1 MRRDSPRIAAW
12 AASLGLLV
20 FGLYCWAGTV
30 VEAWKGVQ
38 LLSEIASELARVR
51 EAFDKPTLRLLDRKW
66 APFVLAVFKSSFSR
80 DRSSVS
86 CELLHA
92 QVDAYLADL
101 RSVGIETPNGNGRNL
116 SVQWM
121 NDQWLYR
128 DTGED
133 AEEQY
138 SLTSHALEALSLVE
152 SLARDRAL
160 LSESRLTMIVDAV
173 RHRATQANPDRDE
186 RVRRLD
192 QQIAELT
199 SERDRVAGGG
209 EIAAASV
216 EDMREGY
223 ANLIDLI
230 GQLPGDFKRVEESVA
245 AMHRQIVN
253 DFRAEDRPVSEV
265 LDEYLAKTD
274 ALMSLTAEG
283 RAFEGAFEL
292 LRNESLLLELK
303 RDLETILTHPFA
315 EQLKPVERRSFSATV
330 GLIRSGIDDVLTQR
344 NGLTTTLREHIV
356 NHDIVK
362 DRELEGLLRDINK
375 ELVAWMQTAG
385 PQSKVRAELMPG
397 TLDAPHLRERF
408 FDPQAHVAPAAL
420 ADVSQHAPQALSLD
434 EMRKQGGPQLAEMRE
449 ALREAIS
456 AHNDLADASLG
467 DLFNELGPELRRPVE
482 ILGLMQLATQLDAV
496 THEGA
501 EQYTSIRPDGTE
513 RTFAVPRI
521 TFNDDETSAL
531 EALNSG
537 ANSER

>member
-1 MRRDSPRIAAW
+1 MSDIA
-12 AASLGLLV
+12 G
-20 FGLYCWAGTV
+20 
-30 VEAWKGVQ
+30 
-38 LLSEIASELARVR
+38 ELARVR

-66 APFVLAVFKSSFSR
+66 APFVLAVFKCSFSR
-80 DRSSVS
+80 DRRSIQA
-86 CELLHA
+86 ERLHA

-101 RSVGIETPNGNGRNL
+101 RTIGADTPTGNGRSL
-116 SVQWM
+116 CVQWM

-128 DTGED
+128 DTGD
-133 AEEQY
+133 SDDGAEENGAAREDSATTEEFY

-160 LSESRLTMIVDAV
+160 ISESRLTMIVDAV

-192 QQIAELT
+192 QQIAELQ

-245 AMHRQIVN
+245 TMHRQIVN
-253 DFRAEDRPVSEV
+253 DFRAEDRPVGEV

-292 LRNESLLLELK
+292 LRDDALLLDLK
-303 RDLETILTHPFA
+303 GDLETILSHPFA
-315 EQLKPVERRSFSATV
+315 AQLKPIERRSFGATV
-330 GLIRSGIDDVLTQR
+330 TLIRRGIDDVLTQR

-375 ELVAWMQTAG
+375 ELVTWMQTAG
-385 PQSKVRAELMPG
+385 PQSRVRAEIMPG
-397 TLDAPHLRERF
+397 NLDAPHLRERF
-408 FDPQAHVAPAAL
+408 YDPESHVPPAAL
-420 ADVSQHAPQALSLD
+420 ADVSQHAPEVLSLG
-434 EMRKQGGPQLAEMRE
+434 EMRKQGGPQLSEMRD
-449 ALREAIS
+449 ALVDALGASGSSGSDTSIGDVFN
-456 AHNDLADASLG
+456 ALA
-467 DLFNELGPELRRPVE
+467 PELRRPVE
-482 ILGLMQLATQLDAV
+482 ILGLMQLATQIDAV
-496 THEGA
+496 SHTGADEGSGSGTHKLSTE
-501 EQYTSIRPDGTE
+501 EYVTVRPDGTM

-521 TFNDDETSAL
+521 TLSDDETAAL
-531 EALNSG
+531 AALNSG
-537 ANSER
+537 ANSD